1 MLMTRMAAALVVLI
15 PLAFGGAAHAG
26 AAGEPLAVTPDNQPA
41 PPSIAVLDA
50 LDKITAKV
58 TRIELQQDKP
68 IRFGTLDITLRSC
81 HANPPEEAP
90 ETAAFLEI
98 SETKNLKTARLFTG
112 WMFASS
118 PSLSALDH
126 PVYDVW
132 VVSCRM
138 ASGAAA
144 SSSR

>member
-1 MLMTRMAAALVVLI
+1 MAMTRMAAALGVLI
-15 PLAFGGAAHAG
+15 PLSLGTALAAA
-26 AAGEPLAVTPDNQPA
+26 A
-41 PPSIAVLDA
+41 PPAVAPDRSIATLGA

-58 TRIELQQDKP
+58 TRIEVEQDKP
-68 IRFGTLDITLRSC
+68 FRFGTLDIILRTC

-98 SETKNLKTARLFTG
+98 SETKNQKTTHLFTG

-118 PSLSALDH
+118 PSLSVLDH

-138 ASGAAA
+138 ASGGGA
-144 SSSR
+144 SPSR